1 MRLVLSSLFALGL
14 FSNMAFAA
22 PERAALPDIRDSGF
36 VYCVSG
42 QVDTF
47 NPQKAGSGLIVDT
60 LAAQLY
66 DRLLDVDPYTYR
78 LVPELAES
86 WEVLDNGATYRF
98 RLRDDVAF
106 QHTPWFTPTR
116 KLNADDVVFTFQRI
130 FNRNHPWHNVNGG
143 ASLFRQSAVCRH
155 R

>member
-1 MRLVLSSLFALGL
+1 MRLALSSLFALGL
-14 FSNMAFAA
+14 FSGLASAA
-22 PERAALPDIRDSGF
+22 PDRAVLPHIRDSGF
-36 VYCVSG
+36 VYCVIA
-42 QVDTF
+42 QVVTF

-78 LVPELAES
+78 LVPQLAES

-130 FNRNHPWHNVNGG
+130 LDRNSV
-143 ASLFRQSAVCRH
+143 V
-155 R
+155 

>member
-1 MRLVLSSLFALGL
+1 M
-14 FSNMAFAA
+14 
-22 PERAALPDIRDSGF
+22 
-36 VYCVSG
+36 
-42 QVDTF
+42 
-47 NPQKAGSGLIVDT
+47 
-60 LAAQLY
+60 AAQLY

-143 ASLFRQSAVCRH
+143 NFPISTVCNSRT
-155 R
+155 RSKAFANWITVRLSFV